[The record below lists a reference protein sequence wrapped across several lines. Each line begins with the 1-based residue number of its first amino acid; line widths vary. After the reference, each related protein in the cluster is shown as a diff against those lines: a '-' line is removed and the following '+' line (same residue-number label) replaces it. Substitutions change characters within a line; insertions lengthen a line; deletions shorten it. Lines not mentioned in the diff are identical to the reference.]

1 MNNIDLAIIGGG
13 PAGLMADFWAK
24 RQGLK
29 TLIIEKNKLGSKIL
43 VSGNGRCNFTNQA
56 SSLRN
61 LVSNYQ
67 NGEFLYRAFSEFG
80 PKEIIS
86 FFEEN
91 GVEVKSENSKVFP
104 ASDRAED
111 ILEVFESGVGNVIKG
126 KAVEFK
132 TKNEKVVSVIV
143 KTPKG
148 SKEIEAQNFLLAA
161 GGSSYPHL
169 GSDGSGFDL
178 ARSLNHK
185 IINPLPGLVPIKCD
199 DERATNLQGIN
210 LKDIEVLTK
219 KEKERGDL
227 IFTHFGFSG
236 PAILNLSLKLSR
248 EISELKI
255 NLLPDFNRRELDDR
269 LQEIFK
275 ENKNLKNC
283 LSTLFPKRF
292 VKVIFSEFDLEK
304 KGNKVTREERKSIL
318 NKIRNLTFEG
328 CELLGFEHA
337 LATRGGVD
345 LKEICSNTMKSRK
358 YDNLF
363 FAGEIINI
371 VGRTGGFNMQMCW
384 STGRLAAKFAFEL
397 DC

>member
-13 PAGLMADFWAK
+13 PAGLIANFWAK

-29 TLIIEKNKLGSKIL
+29 SLIIEKNKLGSKIL
-43 VSGNGRCNFTNQA
+43 VSGNGRCNFTNQT
-56 SSLRN
+56 SNLRN

-80 PKEIIS
+80 PEETIH
-86 FFEEN
+86 FFEES
-91 GVEVKSENSKVFP
+91 GIKVKNENSKVFP

-111 ILEVFESGVGNVIKG
+111 ILEVFESEVGNVIEG

-132 TKNEKVVSVIV
+132 TENKKVVNVIV
-143 KTPKG
+143 ETSEG
-148 SKEIEAQNFLLAA
+148 IEKIKARNFLLAA

-169 GSDGSGFDL
+169 GSDGSGFNL

-185 IINPLPGLVPIKCD
+185 IIGPTPGLVPIKCD
-199 DERATNLQGIN
+199 DERATNLRGIN
-210 LKDIEVLTK
+210 LEDVEVSTK

-236 PAILNLSLKLSR
+236 PVILNLSLRLPRK
-248 EISELKI
+248 INQLKI
-255 NLLPDFNRRELDDR
+255 NLFPSCNREKVDQK

-283 LSTLFPKRF
+283 LSILFPKRF
-292 VKVIFSEFDLEK
+292 VEVIFSEFDLEK

-318 NKIRNLTFEG
+318 NKITNLTFEN
-328 CELLGFEHA
+328 CRLLGFEYA
-337 LATRGGVD
+337 LVTRGGVD
-345 LKEICSNTMKSRK
+345 LKEICSNTMGSKK

-363 FAGEIINI
+363 FAGEIINV

-384 STGRLAAKFAFEL
+384 SSGRLAAKSAFEL